1 MFDSIISLDILR
13 IALALGMLG
22 IASYNDISKREITD
36 LIWVIFGVI
45 GVALVFF
52 EPNMWEHLTS
62 VGIAMIIAPFALI
75 MWRFGLFGGAD
86 AFALIVLAV
95 LVPNASLVGGQVT
108 PFTTLT
114 NAVLLSIIP
123 MITNFVRNLIQIS
136 KKVDIFEGFNETKKR
151 QIFAMLIGYRAKNPK
166 HSFSIERRQGKQK
179 KLNLSLQHAE
189 YAPFCSTPN
198 TWVTPGIPYMLFIT
212 GGFIIQLVYG
222 DIIFKFLGA

>member
-1 MFDSIISLDILR
+1 MFDSVVPLDSIR

-45 GVALVFF
+45 GIVLAFL

-86 AFALIVLAV
+86 AFALIVLAL
-95 LVPNASLVGGQVT
+95 LVPNASFVDGLIT

-114 NAVLLSIIP
+114 NAVILSIIP
-123 MITNFVRNLIQIS
+123 MITNFARNLIQLS
-136 KKVDIFEGFNETKKR
+136 QKVDIFEGFNETKKR

-166 HSFSIERRQGKQK
+166 HSFSIERKYGKQK

-189 YAPFCSTPN
+189 YAPFCTTPN
-198 TWVTPGIPYMLFIT
+198 TWVTPGVPYMLFVT
-212 GGFIIQLVYG
+212 GGFIIQLVFG
-222 DIIFKFLGA
+222 DIIFRFLGA